1 MEMMAK
7 IVGVTQSYQVSKFI
21 TTPFLIL
28 QRERVLTAASPP
40 SPALESRALDHILNS
55 GTGV

>member
-1 MEMMAK
+1 MMAK